1 MPGIIIL
8 VLVLFVVNT
17 IDPKDLVPP
26 VSLLGC
32 VGAAL
37 AVGLGVFLAV
47 VSGSLA
53 FGCIVGIVGLCAVLL
68 ADDCE

>member
-1 MPGIIIL
+1 MPGIIVII
-8 VLVLFVVNT
+8 LVLFVANT
-17 IDPKDLVPP
+17 IDPKGLIPP

-47 VSGSLA
+47 VSGSLP
-53 FGCIVGIVGLCAVLL
+53 FGCIVGIVGLCAVLIS
-68 ADDCE
+68 DDCE